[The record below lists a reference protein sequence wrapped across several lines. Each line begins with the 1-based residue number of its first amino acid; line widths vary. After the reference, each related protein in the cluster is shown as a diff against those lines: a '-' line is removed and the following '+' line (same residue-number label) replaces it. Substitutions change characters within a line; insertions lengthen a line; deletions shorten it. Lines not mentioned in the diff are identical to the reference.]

1 MYKVIEDPKY
11 KYLRLDPIP
20 SVETVE
26 KYYKEDFYSEKN
38 PAFNDSSFEVQQ
50 KDKLFFDSRWNRVHN
65 ICKSYLGDLKD
76 KRIYDIG
83 FGYAQALI
91 YFKERGLICSGI
103 EPSEEGVMYA
113 KEKGIDGKLLGI
125 EDKSSYIVEQKQDIV
140 LMINVLEHLR
150 EPYKTLKNIREMLI
164 SKNAIFDEDK

>member
-1 MYKVIEDPKY
+1 MYKIIEDPNH

-50 KDKLFFDSRWNRVHN
+50 KDKLFFDSRWNRVHD
-65 ICKSYLGDLKD
+65 ICKSYLGDLKN
-76 KRIYDIG
+76 KTIYDIG

-91 YFKERGLICSGI
+91 FFKERGLICSGI
-103 EPSEEGVMYA
+103 EPSEEGVKYA
-113 KEKGIDGKLLGI
+113 REKGIDGKLLGI
-125 EDKSSYIVEQKQDIV
+125 EDKSSYIVEQS
-140 LMINVLEHLR
+140 
-150 EPYKTLKNIREMLI
+150 KTL
-164 SKNAIFDEDK
+164 SS